1 VEWQPPAIEH
11 ALEAVREE
19 GGWSKN
25 ALFKPLRLVV
35 TGREISPPIDWTLA
49 LLARDEA
56 LRRLDRV
63 LG

>member
-1 VEWQPPAIEH
+1 
-11 ALEAVREE
+11 
-19 GGWSKN
+19 
-25 ALFKPLRLVV
+25 LFKPLRLVV

-49 LLARDEA
+49 LLSRDEA